1 MAKRADREEKEFE
14 EIIEAL
20 REGYEELLEGTNS
33 ESGFIA
39 FWIDQSG
46 EMVNIRCSDG
56 ERGSIP
62 RAEFEEIKNRI
73 SSPCLACGGSLGL
86 IFDFESRP
94 VLYLVCNRC
103 EAAHRIV
110 SGELCLTDK

>member
-46 EMVNIRCSDG
+46 EMVNIRCSDVLM
-56 ERGSIP
+56 ESEVR
-62 RAEFEEIKNRI
+62 F
-73 SSPCLACGGSLGL
+73 LGL
-86 IFDFESRP
+86 NLKKLKTASAVRALPAAVPWGSFLTLSPGPFFTWFATGARRLTESFP
-94 VLYLVCNRC
+94 ANS
-103 EAAHRIV
+103 A
-110 SGELCLTDK
+110 